1 VLQEKQNLDLQS
13 LPSWVAVV
21 IAFQPAV
28 YFFFYNRLMAM
39 IWLYSAVFAVCAKLL
54 HPVEGIMVP
63 SSLLSADYGDAFV
76 SMFSNFLCRKQAWI
90 Q

>member
-1 VLQEKQNLDLQS
+1 MCLQ
-13 LPSWVAVV
+13 
-21 IAFQPAV
+21 
-28 YFFFYNRLMAM
+28 
-39 IWLYSAVFAVCAKLL
+39 CAKLL

-76 SMFSNFLCRKQAWI
+76 SMFSNINIWRLCCIFFLLHPSCVRKAWI